1 MPHLDMLLAFAAA
14 TFVFAAYPG
23 PALLYAAA
31 QTLARGRKS
40 GFLAALGIHCGC
52 YVHVVAAALG
62 LSAMLEHVPELYLAL
77 KLAGAAYLVVIGIG
91 MIRNNKAMAA
101 EIALPAA
108 KSPARAFLE
117 SMLVEILNPK
127 VAIFFLAFLP
137 QFVDPAASFPVPL
150 QFLILGVIVNFAFSS
165 ADIVT
170 ILLASALVGRLRRS
184 GGAERLVRILGGS
197 LVAGLGVRLALDRT

>member
-1 MPHLDMLLAFAAA
+1 MPSLDILLAFAAA
-14 TFVFAAYPG
+14 TLVFAVYPG

-52 YVHVVAAALG
+52 YVHVIAATLG
-62 LSAMLEHVPELYLAL
+62 LSAIFKHVPELYLAL
-77 KLAGAAYLVVIGIG
+77 KLVGAAYLIWIGIG
-91 MIRNNKAMAA
+91 MIRNRATASGEA
-101 EIALPAA
+101 IASTW

-137 QFVDPAASFPVPL
+137 QFVDPSAAYPVWL
-150 QFLILGVIVNFAFSS
+150 QFLILGVIVNCAFSS

-170 ILLASALVGRLRRS
+170 VLLATTLVSRLGRVGALQRIIRVA
-184 GGAERLVRILGGS
+184 GGTLI
-197 LVAGLGVRLALDRT
+197 AGLGVRLALDRS

>member
-1 MPHLDMLLAFAAA
+1 MPSFDILLAFAAA

-31 QTLARGRKS
+31 QTLARGRKG

-52 YVHVVAAALG
+52 YVHVIAATLG
-62 LSAMLEHVPELYLAL
+62 LSAIFKHVPELYLAL
-77 KLAGAAYLVVIGIG
+77 KLAGAAYLVWMGIG
-91 MIRNNKAMAA
+91 MIRKQGATGGETASA
-101 EIALPAA
+101 VS

-127 VAIFFLAFLP
+127 AAIFFLAFLP
-137 QFVDPAASFPVPL
+137 QFVDPAAAYPVWL

-170 ILLASALVGRLRRS
+170 VLLASTLVSRLRRVGALQRAIRIA
-184 GGAERLVRILGGS
+184 GGTLI
-197 LVAGLGVRLALDRT
+197 AGLGVRLALDRS